1 MLDKI
6 KDWFKK
12 SNAQKDVLIQ
22 AKYKAATAKSM
33 NGLYLFS
40 GDMKKDYS
48 DLIKYVENWDG
59 VYDGMHMGITLDYL
73 PKFDKML
80 HVELISRGYVLESKK
95 EIPNWLTEGDI

>member
-1 MLDKI
+1 MLDKV
-6 KDWFKK
+6 KDWFKNK
-12 SNAQKDVLIQ
+12 VQEDVLIQ
-22 AKYKAATAKSM
+22 AKYKAATKNM